1 MHRAGRN
8 PEGGHRP
15 DLGLLGGLFET
26 GTRTGEGAC
35 GGARVLPVGG
45 LVGGLFL
52 GLCVACAWACVWPVF
67 GLCLACVWRLCW
79 ARVGLLSLVRS
90 RLHEV
95 TQFVVTVIMHA
106 CFCLTGVTRDRA
118 VTK

>member
-1 MHRAGRN
+1 M
-8 PEGGHRP
+8 
-15 DLGLLGGLFET
+15 
-26 GTRTGEGAC
+26 
-35 GGARVLPVGG
+35 
-45 LVGGLFL
+45 
-52 GLCVACAWACVWPVF
+52 VASFWACVWPVF

-118 VTK
+118 VKK